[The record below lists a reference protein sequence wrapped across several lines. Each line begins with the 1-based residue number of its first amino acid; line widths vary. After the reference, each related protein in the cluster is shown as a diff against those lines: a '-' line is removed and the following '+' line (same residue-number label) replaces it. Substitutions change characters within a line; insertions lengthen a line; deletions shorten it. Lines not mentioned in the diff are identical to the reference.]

1 MSLFRKT
8 PADRMYQMLFYAI
21 LAVLAFSTLYP
32 FIYFFALSFNDGR
45 DALKGGIYFFPRM
58 FSLEN
63 YKRAFE
69 YPNMVESFM
78 ITITRTV
85 SVTVVSV
92 FLTALMAYAFT
103 IKTLP
108 FRRQLRFF
116 FYFTTLVSGGL
127 IPTFILYRQLKIF
140 NTFWVLFLPMLFSF
154 WNTLIMRAYF
164 NGIPASLSESAR
176 IDGASELRIFLWI
189 IIPLSLPVMATISL
203 YNGVGAWNDWFT
215 GAFFIS
221 TNSLR
226 PAATRLQQII
236 AEASFE
242 SSQIASGAN
251 TQNVN
256 EALQST
262 RLTGATPE
270 SLRMAFII
278 ITITPI
284 ICVYPFLQKYFVKGV
299 MVGSIKE

>member
-1 MSLFRKT
+1 MSLMRKT
-8 PADRMYQMLFYAI
+8 PADRMYQALFYFV
-21 LAVLAFSTLYP
+21 LTLLAFSTLYP
-32 FIYFFALSFNDGR
+32 FIYFLAISFNDGR

-58 FSLEN
+58 FSTEN
-63 YKRAFE
+63 YMRAFE
-69 YPNMVESFM
+69 YPFILDSF
-78 ITITRTV
+78 IVTITRTL
-85 SVTVVSV
+85 SVTVTSV
-92 FLTALMAYAFT
+92 FLTALMAYALT

-108 FRRQLRFF
+108 FRRQLLFF
-116 FYFTTLVSGGL
+116 FYFTTLFSGGL
-127 IPTFILYRQLKIF
+127 IPTFILYRQTKIF
-140 NTFWVLFLPMLFSF
+140 NTFWVLFLPFLFNF
-154 WNTLIMRAYF
+154 WHTLIMRAYF

-189 IIPLSLPVMATISL
+189 IIPLALPVIATISL

-215 GAFFIS
+215 GAFFVS
-221 TNSLR
+221 SNQLR

-242 SSQIASGAN
+242 SSQIVSGAN